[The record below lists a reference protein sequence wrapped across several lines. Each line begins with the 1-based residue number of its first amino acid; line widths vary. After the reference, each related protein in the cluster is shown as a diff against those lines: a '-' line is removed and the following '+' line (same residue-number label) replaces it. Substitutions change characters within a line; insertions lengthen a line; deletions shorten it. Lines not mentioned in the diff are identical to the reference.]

1 MFTTSI
7 SYHIFYSV
15 PPHQPKLELKNF
27 LFVDII
33 NTIYIYLHLVTPND
47 MYESYTDI
55 LCLILSCPEF
65 RQKVERQEVVTHT
78 HYKTEDYWGL
88 LVSSG
93 GSGYENAME
102 KYVYGKLNKVLLY
115 ILAIFLVYVMIFQ
128 SGACARSA
136 EIWKN
141 HQICQKIM
149 RQKLEKSPSLVQLAL
164 KPFFGWLRVP
174 ANPISGKRLVTTT
187 AIYF

>member
-15 PPHQPKLELKNF
+15 PPHQPKLELKTFFVRRYNKYNIH
-27 LFVDII
+27 LFTSSHS
-33 NTIYIYLHLVTPND
+33 NW
-47 MYESYTDI
+47 YESYTDI

-88 LVSSG
+88 LLSSG

-128 SGACARSA
+128 SGACAR
-136 EIWKN
+136 WGNLKN
-141 HQICQKIM
+141 HQICQK
-149 RQKLEKSPSLVQLAL
+149 
-164 KPFFGWLRVP
+164 
-174 ANPISGKRLVTTT
+174 
-187 AIYF
+187 